1 MGTIL
6 GRDEEEET
14 TPVNP
19 DLAKYRNEQAKL
31 MMNQEF
37 DITPMKQQYYAIIR
51 DYEDITTPIPLGNL
65 TEDNAMLQYDLLL
78 QTNLDAIVLTLDQL
92 IKLRADLANI

>member
-1 MGTIL
+1 
-6 GRDEEEET
+6 
-14 TPVNP
+14 
-19 DLAKYRNEQAKL
+19 
-31 MMNQEF
+31 
-37 DITPMKQQYYAIIR
+37 MKQQYYAIIR

-78 QTNLDAIVLTLDQL
+78 ETNLDAIVLTFDQL